1 MPSICRSM
9 DGMRNLG
16 MAMLRG
22 LPFFG
27 VPSTSLPLPSS
38 VQVRRMRALR
48 ESTSTSPHLS
58 ASVSPMRAPV
68 YACQRTISPST
79 GRPARSAMPASNSTS
94 STVRNTMSSSDCV
107 MRGTVTF
114 SMGFSPIQPCSKANS
129 MTPPMTTLTMLRMLR
144 GLNGFDSRS
153 SCSSAGYPPSVSC
166 VTHCCSSSRWISLS
180 VRSPHLGLI

>member
-1 MPSICRSM
+1 
-9 DGMRNLG
+9 

-79 GRPARSAMPASNSTS
+79 GRPARSAMLASNSTS
-94 STVRNTMSSSDCV
+94 STVRNTMSSS
-107 MRGTVTF
+107 G
-114 SMGFSPIQPCSKANS
+114 
-129 MTPPMTTLTMLRMLR
+129 LRDARHGDLFNGVLSDPAVLQGEFHDTAHDDLDDVADAAWTQWLR
-144 GLNGFDSRS
+144 FAIVLQFGGIPAFGELRDPLLQFVALDFPQCAIAPLGVDINAQFAAV
-153 SCSSAGYPPSVSC
+153 SAKVPV
-166 VTHCCSSSRWISLS
+166 
-180 VRSPHLGLI
+180 